1 MSTVEISE
9 QALEAAR
16 REAQRRGTEVSDVVD
31 EAVQRFIVG
40 VDLRGLLDEFR
51 RQDAADDSA
60 LSEEDAL
67 RIASEELDA
76 VRTQQR

>member
-9 QALEAAR
+9 QALEAAQ

-31 EAVQRFIVG
+31 EAVQRFVVG
-40 VDLRGLLDEFR
+40 VDLRSLLDEFR
-51 RQDAADDSA
+51 RQDAVDDGA
-60 LSEEDAL
+60 LTEEDAL

-76 VRTQQR
+76 VRRQQQ